1 MISSVKDF
9 KIAEKTA
16 ASEKFISAADFDSSI
31 FTALFNTSDRLTL
44 EIADVQKK
52 LKAAKESK
60 NDTKALKE
68 KIAILQKERN
78 INDSKIKDAKKK
90 NVLYNRAHKP
100 TLDARKCIARYES
113 YLNYLTVN

>member
-31 FTALFNTSDRLTL
+31 FTDLFNTSDRLTL

-90 NVLYNRAHKP
+90 HILYSRAHKP
-100 TLDARKCIARYES
+100 TLDARKCIARCES
-113 YLNYLTVN
+113 YRNYLSVN